1 MSATTATNQTMPSL
15 TSTERSRLYRQRKKE
30 QLGAEAYRK
39 QQSEARKGFRAKARA
54 KKATRPEVVELKA
67 QDAKVQ
73 QIKREVGVDISG
85 LIGDI
90 RNLLVSAKT
99 RPTKTL
105 NLPKVKAEIKQ
116 RIDKA
121 LVAVNASENCD
132 TLNKHLQQ
140 RDGKASLKTIEDYQN
155 QIRILHSKLYPNK
168 AFDCSNY
175 EFLKDADK
183 VIAFIRKTYKSKHSQ
198 SKKINSIT
206 SIIKRIA
213 GFEDIYK
220 IYSKFNVS
228 TLKEVEAIV
237 GSNELSETQQRDY
250 LPWTEILKVEAKI
263 TDKRDKM
270 LYSLYTKIPP
280 RRLEYRTLLLT
291 QGKPKT
297 TEGNYLVMN
306 KGIPEQIIL
315 NKYKTAH
322 LYKQYV
328 IILANHKELQQ
339 AIKAYLKSAGIYSGD
354 YLFRKK
360 AENQP
365 VLQSYFTRML
375 QTVFKKYTGKKLGV
389 NLLRHSFITH
399 TRKAKLN
406 LNQKKQIARAMAHST
421 GMADQYEKIER

>member
-1 MSATTATNQTMPSL
+1 MSATTATTQTMPAL
-15 TSTERSRLYRQRKKE
+15 TSTERSRLYRQRQKAE
-30 QLGAEAYRK
+30 LGEEAYKR
-39 QQSEARKGFRAKARA
+39 QQSEARKRFRVQARA
-54 KKATRPEVVELKA
+54 ERDARPEVVELKA
-67 QDAKVQ
+67 QDEKVR
-73 QIKREVGVDISG
+73 QIKQEVGVDISG

-99 RPTKTL
+99 QPTKTL
-105 NLPKVKAEIKQ
+105 NLPKVKEEIKQ

-155 QIRILHSKLYPNK
+155 QIRILHNKLYPNK
-168 AFDCSNY
+168 TFDCSNY
-175 EFLKDADK
+175 DFLKDVDK

-206 SIIKRIA
+206 SIIRRLA
-213 GFEDIYK
+213 GFEDVYK
-220 IYSKFNVS
+220 QYSKLNVS

-237 GSNELSETQQRDY
+237 GSNELSETQQKDY
-250 LPWTEILKVEAKI
+250 LPWTEILKAEAKI

-270 LYSLYTKIPP
+270 LYSLYSKIPP

-291 QGKPKT
+291 QGQPKT
-297 TEGNYLVMN
+297 TEGNYLVM
-306 KGIPEQIIL
+306 KQGIPEQIIL
-315 NKYKTAH
+315 NNYKTAH
-322 LYKQYV
+322 LYRQYV
-328 IILANHKELQQ
+328 IDLSKHESLQKS
-339 AIKAYLKSAGIYSGD
+339 IKAYIKSAGIYSGD

-360 AENQP
+360 ADNEP
-365 VLQSYFTRML
+365 VAQSYFTRML
-375 QTVFKKYTGKKLGV
+375 QTILKKYTGKKIGV

-399 TRKAKLN
+399 TRKGKLT
-406 LNQKKQIARAMAHST
+406 LNQKRDIARAMAHST